1 MLTIYTLLLEIS
13 GYRQHSF
20 DSSRVLSYFL
30 GPALAKN
37 STPQPQQPSPCTA
50 QQPFLTLI
58 QRPIHG
64 PRLKII
70 QDHDGQPANIRQQ
83 LLIAPVAIL
92 DAQSS
97 FCTTLCD
104 LFTASRPVG

>member
-1 MLTIYTLLLEIS
+1 MYTL
-13 GYRQHSF
+13 YTHSL
-20 DSSRVLSYFL
+20 DIPRYSRLSFESNPVLIYFL
-30 GPALAKN
+30 GPARAKN

-58 QRPIHG
+58 QRSIHG

-83 LLIAPVAIL
+83 LLIDPVPTL